1 MLVEPGSLSALSFSH
16 PMTVSYMMLMTAAA
30 LCVHLEIVPSSVSQ
44 VGTLLFSN
52 IFLINM
58 LLSLQCS

>member
-1 MLVEPGSLSALSFSH
+1 
-16 PMTVSYMMLMTAAA
+16 LMPAAA
-30 LCVHLEIVPSSVSQ
+30 VCVDLLIVPSSVYQ